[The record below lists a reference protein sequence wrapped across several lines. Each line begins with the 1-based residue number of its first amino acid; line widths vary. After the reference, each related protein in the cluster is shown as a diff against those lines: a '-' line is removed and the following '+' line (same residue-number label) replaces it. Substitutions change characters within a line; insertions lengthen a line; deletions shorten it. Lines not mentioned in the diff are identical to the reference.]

1 MGAIQNSIQLI
12 DNVTPILRNITNSLH
27 TVISNVQVV
36 DNANMNPNFTGINQ
50 NLIHAENEISKMQE
64 QIKKINKTQISPRS
78 NFSAVTQ
85 NVGNVGT
92 EITKIQE
99 KINNVNKTT
108 ISPKSDFSSAVKGYE
123 QINNNVSKVE
133 SNIKENTAAQNQFNH
148 ALLGGASAAN
158 NLNSKIMQI
167 GGTIATYLGVSK
179 VLALSDAYSQTTA
192 RLNLM
197 NDNLQTTAELQN
209 KIFASAQ
216 RARSQYQATAD
227 FVSKVGMQ
235 AKDAF
240 KSNDEVILMAEQI
253 NKVFKISGT
262 AQQEQASAMLQLTQA
277 LGSGVLRG
285 EELNAVFEA
294 APMLIRNIAD
304 YLNVSMGEIRDMA
317 SEGQLTSD
325 IVKKAIFAS
334 VDEVNRKFNSIPKTW
349 ADIRT
354 AIENEANK
362 AFWPVLNQINQI
374 ANSEKFNQ
382 FSSGIVYGLARIGS
396 VAASVMNEVVYVGG
410 VICNNWSFIEP
421 VILGIV
427 GAMVIYNGS
436 MFTSVLATIQATGAK
451 IAHAGASTIETA
463 AIIGLTVAQDGFNAA
478 LALCPLTWAFYAIIG
493 IVTGIYLVVAAYN
506 RWTSSTISATG
517 IIVGSFFVIGTFI
530 YNLFAGVMN
539 FLVNTFVIGIY
550 NGFVDLGNFIGNVFI
565 NPVRAV
571 VVLFMD
577 LANTILGIIEGIAQA
592 IDTVFGSSLASAV
605 NNFRKNLKG
614 WTDDIPGENKEFF
627 KKKENIELFE
637 RIDYGSAYESGYKYG
652 ADLGSVFNM
661 PNQNN
666 INKNDSFNLDPASA
680 GNLADTAKNTG
691 KLKDSLDITEE
702 DLKYL
707 RDVAEQEIINR
718 FTTAEVNVHMVNNN
732 SINSD
737 LDLDGIYNGLGE
749 KIIEEVDIS
758 AEGEHK

>member
-1 MGAIQNSIQLI
+1 MAVFLMLKNKKGGQAMGAIQNSIQLI

-36 DNANMNPNFTGINQ
+36 DNANMDPNFTGINQ

-64 QIKKINKTQISPRS
+64 QIKKINKTQISPKS

-85 NVGNVGT
+85 NIGNA
-92 EITKIQE
+92 ESKISKMQE
-99 KINNVNKTT
+99 KLNNVNKTT
-108 ISPKSDFSSAVKGYE
+108 ISPLVNISPAISGYEKISNSVSHVTEKIKNVTNSQHQFNSAVDGCIGVMGNL
-123 QINNNVSKVE
+123 QSKV
-133 SNIKENTAAQNQFNH
+133 IRI
-148 ALLGGASAAN
+148 GSAIVA
-158 NLNSKIMQI
+158 
-167 GGTIATYLGVSK
+167 YLGVSK

-216 RARSQYQATAD
+216 RARSEYQATAD
-227 FVSKVGMQ
+227 FISKVGMQ

-334 VDEVNRKFNSIPKTW
+334 VDEVNRKFESIPKTW
-349 ADIRT
+349 SDLRT
-354 AIENEANK
+354 SIENEANK

-374 ANSEKFNQ
+374 ANSKGLKEFTAATV
-382 FSSGIVYGLARIGS
+382 SSMPIIGAVIAATINEFMYLGDVLYASWNSITETILWGINSTISVIMFFWNITETVFPYAIG
-396 VAASVMNEVVYVGG
+396 
-410 VICNNWSFIEP
+410 
-421 VILGIV
+421 ILGIYAACWLAV
-427 GAMVIYNGS
+427 ESRMLTNAAI
-436 MFTSVLATIQATGAK
+436 TSLVTAKTWIMTTATSAWIAVTGAL
-451 IAHAGASTIETA
+451 TTA
-463 AIIGLTVAQDGFNAA
+463 QTFLNLVL
-478 LALCPLTWAFYAIIG
+478 LANPIG
-493 IVTGIYLVVAAYN
+493 IVIALVIAAVAIFTAWQIKTN
-506 RWTSSTISATG
+506 GLANTMASVFGFIVDVVEGSVNAIVSILNIA
-517 IIVGSFFVIGTFI
+517 IDSFNAVGSFIGKLMGFEYSTIGKITYKADYSDIKSTGQDFI
-530 YNLFAGVMN
+530 QNANLDSV
-539 FLVNTFVIGIY
+539 
-550 NGFVDLGNFIGNVFI
+550 GNFIKEKIDVFM
-565 NPVRAV
+565 PP
-571 VVLFMD
+571 
-577 LANTILGIIEGIAQA
+577 
-592 IDTVFGSSLASAV
+592 ASAPV
-605 NNFRKNLKG
+605 NSYGNGLNF
-614 WTDDIPGENKEFF
+614 
-627 KKKENIELFE
+627 
-637 RIDYGSAYESGYKYG
+637 A
-652 ADLGSVFNM
+652 
-661 PNQNN
+661 
-666 INKNDSFNLDPASA
+666 LDPASA

-732 SINSD
+732 NINSD

>member
-1 MGAIQNSIQLI
+1 MLKNKKGGQAMGAIQNSIQLI

-36 DNANMNPNFTGINQ
+36 DNANMDPNFTGINQ

-64 QIKKINKTQISPRS
+64 QIKKINKTQISPKS

-85 NVGNVGT
+85 NIGNA
-92 EITKIQE
+92 ESKISKMQE
-99 KINNVNKTT
+99 KLNNVNKTT
-108 ISPKSDFSSAVKGYE
+108 ISPLVNISPAISGYEKISNSVSHVTEKIKNVTNSQHQFNSAVDGCIGVMGNL
-123 QINNNVSKVE
+123 QSKV
-133 SNIKENTAAQNQFNH
+133 IRI
-148 ALLGGASAAN
+148 GSAIVA
-158 NLNSKIMQI
+158 
-167 GGTIATYLGVSK
+167 YLGVSK

-216 RARSQYQATAD
+216 RARSEYQATAD
-227 FVSKVGMQ
+227 FISKVGMQ

-334 VDEVNRKFNSIPKTW
+334 VDEVNRKFESIPKTW
-349 ADIRT
+349 SDLRT
-354 AIENEANK
+354 SIENEANK

-374 ANSEKFNQ
+374 ANSKGLKEFTAATV
-382 FSSGIVYGLARIGS
+382 SSMPIIGAVIAATINEFMYLGDVLYASWNRITETILWGINSTISVIMFFWNITETVFPYAIG
-396 VAASVMNEVVYVGG
+396 
-410 VICNNWSFIEP
+410 
-421 VILGIV
+421 ILGIYAACWLAV
-427 GAMVIYNGS
+427 ESRMLTNAAI
-436 MFTSVLATIQATGAK
+436 TSLVTAKTWIMTTATSAWIAVTGAL
-451 IAHAGASTIETA
+451 TTA
-463 AIIGLTVAQDGFNAA
+463 QTFLNLVL
-478 LALCPLTWAFYAIIG
+478 LANPIG
-493 IVTGIYLVVAAYN
+493 IVIALVIAAVAIFTAWQIKTN
-506 RWTSSTISATG
+506 GLANTMASVFGFIVDVVEGSVNAIVSILNIA
-517 IIVGSFFVIGTFI
+517 IDSFNAVGSFIGKLMGFEYSTIGKITYKADYSDIKSTGQDFI
-530 YNLFAGVMN
+530 QNANLDSV
-539 FLVNTFVIGIY
+539 
-550 NGFVDLGNFIGNVFI
+550 GNFIKEKIDVFM
-565 NPVRAV
+565 PP
-571 VVLFMD
+571 
-577 LANTILGIIEGIAQA
+577 
-592 IDTVFGSSLASAV
+592 ASAPV
-605 NNFRKNLKG
+605 NSYGNGLNF
-614 WTDDIPGENKEFF
+614 
-627 KKKENIELFE
+627 
-637 RIDYGSAYESGYKYG
+637 A
-652 ADLGSVFNM
+652 
-661 PNQNN
+661 
-666 INKNDSFNLDPASA
+666 LDPASA

-732 SINSD
+732 NINSD